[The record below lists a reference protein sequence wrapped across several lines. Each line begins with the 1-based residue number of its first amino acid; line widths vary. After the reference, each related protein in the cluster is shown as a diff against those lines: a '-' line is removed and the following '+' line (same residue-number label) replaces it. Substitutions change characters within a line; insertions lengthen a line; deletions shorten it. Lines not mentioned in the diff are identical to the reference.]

1 MGKQFILSVP
11 NYTYSESLGTFIK
24 TQLKMELGSVGCGS
38 TEFYSKRKPK
48 FFKKKIIENF
58 GNVTWNNIIDTYYE
72 EEK

>member
-1 MGKQFILSVP
+1 MGKQFIVSIP
-11 NYTYSESLGTFIK
+11 DQIYSEKLDLFI
-24 TQLKMELGSVGCGS
+24 QNELRMELGSVGCGS